1 MCGMA
6 VWCGVSV
13 GVCDTE
19 HMWKSEDILTELVL
33 SCLPVSPRTIQ
44 GSRLFYS
51 KFLDLLSHLSTGAN
65 FSSLLSG
72 KMICLLKNCF
82 KIILF
87 TQKFNITLIIRKW
100 LLCIPIFA

>member
-1 MCGMA
+1 MA
-6 VWCGVSV
+6 VWCSVSV
-13 GVCDTE
+13 WGGDDTE

-72 KMICLLKNCF
+72 KMICILK
-82 KIILF
+82 F